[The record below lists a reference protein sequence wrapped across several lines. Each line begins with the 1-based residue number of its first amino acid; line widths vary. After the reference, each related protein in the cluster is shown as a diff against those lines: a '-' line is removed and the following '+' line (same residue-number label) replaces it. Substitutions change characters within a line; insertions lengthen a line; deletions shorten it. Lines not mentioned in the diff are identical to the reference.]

1 MRERPPVIVG
11 KPLSGYTV
19 LVLGCLR
26 RLLSMSVI
34 LLSLERLYIVGVVFL
49 KSSLSAEKDIVSP
62 LVLLYPLRFFL
73 PFENALPLQTSENL

>member
-1 MRERPPVIVG
+1 
-11 KPLSGYTV
+11 
-19 LVLGCLR
+19 
-26 RLLSMSVI
+26 MSVI